1 MIRIYGIEPII
12 QNPIRLLE
20 IYMEQRCIEQGDLH
34 RQELVALELDI
45 RREILDFIGF
55 ELRRMREIG
64 EELGLNDK
72 ELVDHLSLL
81 KKALLVEQEGD
92 SYSLTPRCL
101 AYLDEAKGYEWRR

>member
-64 EELGLNDK
+64 EELGLTK
-72 ELVDHLSLL
+72 SL
-81 KKALLVEQEGD
+81 ETT
-92 SYSLTPRCL
+92 SLF
-101 AYLDEAKGYEWRR
+101 WRRLCLLSKRGIATA

>member
-45 RREILDFIGF
+45 RREILDFIG
-55 ELRRMREIG
+55 
-64 EELGLNDK
+64 
-72 ELVDHLSLL
+72 
-81 KKALLVEQEGD
+81 
-92 SYSLTPRCL
+92 
-101 AYLDEAKGYEWRR
+101 